1 MNFGNHLDDVHRVV
15 LHVEV
20 GCFGGTC
27 PHRVEFCLDVRGE
40 DARGEGHIGK
50 TYSTL
55 AGVDDGSRIFA
66 RLELAEDGVHLVVE
80 GLLVGSTC
88 RHVHVDILDVAHFV
102 VEAEQ
107 FFVLVIGGLEVAVF
121 DLDLLV
127 GNRSERQSRHLCVG
141 GDGAVVESH
150 FSAHR
155 VAGEGSH
162 EERLILVHEQLAAQ
176 LLLGVDLLSHRGIDL
191 FALHF
196 LGLLEETLEGGVVEA
211 TVLPHKHRNVLET
224 LGRSFAKGLFHLF
237 VGDDKAELVALVL
250 DEFKR
255 NKLIPHL
262 VAHLLRLFVGEA
274 ATAAELLHFGGF
286 VDHLVEFLLRKAL
299 AVDLTHG
306 AAAAGDGRDGVL
318 VEYHGQDEE
327 EKSYSH
333 DCNNPRIAS
342 DFL

>member
-1 MNFGNHLDDVHRVV
+1 MAF
-15 LHVEV
+15 
-20 GCFGGTC
+20 
-27 PHRVEFCLDVRGE
+27 
-40 DARGEGHIGK
+40 I
-50 TYSTL
+50 S
-55 AGVDDGSRIFA
+55 
-66 RLELAEDGVHLVVE
+66 
-80 GLLVGSTC
+80 LLRAFLSAA
-88 RHVHVDILDVAHFV
+88 LDVAHFV

-127 GNRSERQSRHLCVG
+127 GNRSERQSRHLRVG

-150 FSAHR
+150 LGAHR
-155 VAGEGSH
+155 VTGEGSH

-176 LLLGVDLLSHRGIDL
+176 LLLGVGPKAVDGGDLLSHRGIDL

-196 LGLLEETLEGGVVEA
+196 LGLLEEPLEGGVVEA
-211 TVLPHKHRNVLET
+211 TVLPHEHRNVLET

-274 ATAAELLHFGGF
+274 ATAAEFLYFGGF